1 MQLQEKLTMKTRA
14 WAMLAAGA
22 CLALM
27 LRTPL
32 LAQQEDHSDDGGDT
46 GADTT
51 LVPVPARIL
60 PRAES
65 GLLLDVTHAG
75 SGLVAVGQRG
85 DILLS
90 ADGKKWQQ
98 VAVPADTTLNRV
110 RFLDASHGWAV
121 GYDGT
126 VLGTTDGGKT
136 WSLLQFDAA
145 WGRPYFDVLFFDADN
160 GLLAGANGTLKKTAD
175 GGKTWDP
182 VSSDVFADNPNLYN
196 LVKLG
201 DGSLLIA
208 GERGF
213 MARSTDKGATWG
225 QLKSPYT
232 GSYFGALP
240 TGSGALIF
248 GLRGNAFYAADIA
261 KAAPLSAKELEAM
274 HAAASNAE
282 SAAGTQ
288 NPVSEV
294 PGWTHLKHEDT
305 EPLFGGAVGGDGR
318 ILLVGQNGRVMH
330 ADLAAGALEPIQ
342 VHSDVNMNAALFDGD
357 AALITV
363 GTSGIKRVAL
373 Q

>member
-1 MQLQEKLTMKTRA
+1 MKKSA

-22 CLALM
+22 CLTLM
-27 LRTPL
+27 LGTPV

-46 GADTT
+46 GTDTT
-51 LVPVPARIL
+51 LVAVPARIL
-60 PRAES
+60 PHADS
-65 GLLLDVTHAG
+65 GLLLDVAHAG
-75 SGLVAVGQRG
+75 TSLVAVGGHG

-98 VAVPADTTLNRV
+98 VPVPADTTLNRV
-110 RFLDASHGWAV
+110 RFLDDTHGWAV

-126 VLGTTDGGKT
+126 VLASSDGGKT
-136 WSLLQFDAA
+136 WTLQQFDAA

-160 GLLAGANGTLKKTAD
+160 GLLAGANGTLKKTSD
-175 GGKTWDP
+175 GGKTWDA
-182 VSSDVFADNPNLYN
+182 VSSDAFADNPNLYN
-196 LVKLG
+196 LIKLG

-213 MARSTDKGATWG
+213 MARSTDKGASWT

-232 GSYFGALP
+232 GSYFGALAVN
-240 TGSGALIF
+240 GSGALIF

-261 KAAPLSAKELEAM
+261 KAAPLTAKELAAM
-274 HAAASNAE
+274 HAAASDAE
-282 SAAGTQ
+282 AAAGAQ

-294 PGWTHLKHEDT
+294 PGWAHLKHEDT

-318 ILLVGQNGRVMH
+318 ILLVGQNGRVMR
-330 ADLAAGALEPIQ
+330 ADLAGGALEPVP
-342 VHSDVNMNAALFDGD
+342 VHSDINMNAALFDGD

>member
-1 MQLQEKLTMKTRA
+1 MKTSA

-22 CLALM
+22 CVALM
-27 LRTPL
+27 LRAPV
-32 LAQQEDHSDDGGDT
+32 LAQQQDNSDEGGDT
-46 GADTT
+46 GTDTT

-65 GLLLDVTHAG
+65 GLLLDVARTG
-75 SGLVAVGQRG
+75 SGLVAVGGHG
-85 DILLS
+85 DILVS

-98 VAVPADTTLNRV
+98 VPVPADTTLTRV
-110 RFLDASHGWAV
+110 RFLDGTHGWAV

-126 VLGTTDGGKT
+126 VLATSDGGKT
-136 WSLLQFDAA
+136 WALQQFDAA
-145 WGRPYFDVLFFDADN
+145 WGRPYFDILFFDTDN
-160 GLLAGANGTLKKTAD
+160 GLLAGANGTLKKTSD
-175 GGKTWDP
+175 GGKTWDA

-196 LVKLG
+196 LIKLG

-213 MARSTDKGATWG
+213 MARSTDKGANWT

-232 GSYFGALP
+232 GSYFGALAVN
-240 TGSGALIF
+240 GSGALIY
-248 GLRGNAFYAADIA
+248 GLRGNAFYAADVA
-261 KAAPLSAKELEAM
+261 KAAPLTAKELAAM
-274 HAAASNAE
+274 RAAASDAE
-282 SAAGTQ
+282 AAAGAQ

-294 PGWTHLKHEDT
+294 AGWVHLKHDDT
-305 EPLFGGAVGGDGR
+305 EPLFGAAVGGDGR

-330 ADLAAGALEPIQ
+330 ADLASGALEPVRIQ
-342 VHSDVNMNAALFDGD
+342 SDINMNAALFDGD
-357 AALITV
+357 SLVTV